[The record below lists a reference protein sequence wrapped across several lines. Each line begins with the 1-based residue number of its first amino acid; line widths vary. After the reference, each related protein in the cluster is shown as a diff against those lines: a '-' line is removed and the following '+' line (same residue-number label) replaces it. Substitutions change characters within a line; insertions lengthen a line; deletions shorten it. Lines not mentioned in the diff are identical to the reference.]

1 MFRFANPDFLYLF
14 FLLPVLVA
22 VFLYYNHR
30 RRQNIRKY
38 GDPALLQELMPTVS
52 KYRPDV
58 KFWLTFAALALTIFM
73 LARPQFGSKMETVK
87 RSGVEAVIALD
98 ISNSMLA
105 EDVTPSRLEKAK
117 KLISRLV
124 DTFNNDKVGMIVFAG
139 EAFTQLPITSDYVS
153 AKMFLESINPSL
165 ITTQGTDIGAA
176 IRLAMKSFTPNDG
189 VGRAIVVITDGE
201 NHEGGA
207 IEAAKEAAEKN
218 MQVFILG
225 IGSPDGSPIPEERG
239 SNHFRKDKDGN
250 VIVTRLKEQMCQEIA
265 KAGNGMYIRVD
276 NSNSAEKILNEEISK
291 LAKTDVESQVFTD
304 FDEQF
309 QALAWIVLILLV
321 VEMLIL
327 ERKNPLFKNIR
338 LFK

>member
-250 VIVTRLKEQMCQEIA
+250 VIVTRLNEQMCQEIA
-265 KAGNGMYIRVD
+265 KAGNGVYIRVD
-276 NSNSAEKILNEEISK
+276 NSNSAEKILNEQIAK
-291 LAKTDVESQVFTD
+291 LAKADVESQVFTD

-309 QALAWIVLILLV
+309 QALAWLVLILLV
-321 VEMLIL
+321 VEILIL